1 MKIVKYLTG
10 ILGVCA
16 LFSAGIMA
24 TAADEKVE
32 AKADATAADAK
43 AEATPY
49 PLSKC
54 IVSGQTL
61 GKMGKPVTAVYKG
74 REIKFCCK
82 DCQAQFDK
90 SPEGFVEKIDAAAKE
105 AAARNPYPLKTCL
118 VLDEKL
124 GGGMGAPYTFV
135 YEDRE
140 IKLCCKSCLKTFKK
154 EPAKYMKKLAE
165 ASAKS

>member
-10 ILGVCA
+10 LLAV
-16 LFSAGIMA
+16 SAWLCVGMQA
-24 TAADEKVE
+24 AAADEKVE

-43 AEATPY
+43 VEATPY

-54 IVSGQTL
+54 IVSGETL
-61 GKMGKPVTAVYKG
+61 GKMGKPVAEVYKG

-90 SPEGFVEKIDAAAKE
+90 SPEGFIEKIDAAAKE

-118 VLDEKL
+118 VSGEKL
-124 GGGMGAPYTFV
+124 GGEMGAPYTFV

-165 ASAKS
+165 ASAK